1 MAKTDDELDQV
12 LAGYGLSNEEDG
24 FLVVHLLNQY
34 LLEKD
39 GGTGKDVNLEEQKP
53 FFFGQ
58 LNINFSRQDELLKR
72 LDWNWCHRTLKTLEW
87 SFKYLHT

>member
-39 GGTGKDVNLEEQKP
+39 GGTGKGVYVEKQNKVFHLTVE
-53 FFFGQ
+53 
-58 LNINFSRQDELLKR
+58 
-72 LDWNWCHRTLKTLEW
+72 
-87 SFKYLHT
+87 FKF

>member
-12 LAGYGLSNEEDG
+12 LAGYGLSSEEDG

-39 GGTGKDVNLEEQKP
+39 GGTGKGLYSQRNRYVGVENML
-53 FFFGQ
+53 
-58 LNINFSRQDELLKR
+58 
-72 LDWNWCHRTLKTLEW
+72 
-87 SFKYLHT
+87 

>member
-12 LAGYGLSNEEDG
+12 LAGYGLSSEEDG

-39 GGTGKDVNLEEQKP
+39 GGTGKGLYFSTKSYKSKSLGRFWIKLQKIMYKSG
-53 FFFGQ
+53 F
-58 LNINFSRQDELLKR
+58 
-72 LDWNWCHRTLKTLEW
+72 
-87 SFKYLHT
+87 